1 MRRLT
6 ERQQQLLQLLA
17 DGEFHSGEQIGQ
29 QLAISRAAIS
39 LQVKGLKALGLDIF
53 SVTGKGYR
61 LARPLE
67 LLDAAYL
74 EQLPGAPIHCIAV
87 IDSTNQ
93 YMMSRLADWQKGEC
107 LLAECQTSGRG
118 RRGRQWVSPFAGQM
132 IMSLYWRLESGFA
145 AAMGLSLVVG
155 VALAETLQALNYPD
169 VGLKWPNDLYARGE
183 KLAGIL
189 VEMSAIAGGSC
200 HVVVGVGLNLTMPVE
215 LGAHIGQPWTSL
227 ARLRS
232 EPLQRNLL
240 TATFIQNLRR
250 ALESFEQDGLA
261 PFVERWNRLDIYR
274 DKPVQLTLGEQQI
287 SGVVRGINPQGGLV
301 LERNDTLEVYM
312 GGEISLRG
320 IWASRTAL

>member
-6 ERQQQLLQLLA
+6 ERQQQLLQLLT

-39 LQVKGLKALGLDIF
+39 LQVKSLKALGLDIF

-320 IWASRTAL
+320 I

>member
-39 LQVKGLKALGLDIF
+39 LQVKSLKALGLDIF

-155 VALAETLQALNYPD
+155 VALAETLQARNYPD

-320 IWASRTAL
+320 I

>member
-39 LQVKGLKALGLDIF
+39 LQVKSLKALGLDIF

-169 VGLKWPNDLYARGE
+169 VGLKWPNDLYVRGE

-320 IWASRTAL
+320 I

>member
-39 LQVKGLKALGLDIF
+39 LQMKGLKALGLDIF

-61 LARPLE
+61 LSRPLE
-67 LLDAAYL
+67 LLDTDRL
-74 EQLPGAPIHCIAV
+74 QCLPGAPVHCIAV
-87 IDSTNQ
+87 IDSTNL

-107 LLAECQTSGRG
+107 LLAECQTAGRG
-118 RRGRQWVSPFAGQM
+118 RRGRYWVSPFAGQL
-132 IMSLYWRLESGFA
+132 IMSMYWRLEAGMA

-155 VALAETLQALNYPD
+155 VVLADTLRELGYHD

-200 HVVVGVGLNLTMPVE
+200 HVVIGVGLNLAMPVQ
-215 LGAHIGQPWTSL
+215 LGAQIGQPWTALSSL
-227 ARLRS
+227 GAGVVAR
-232 EPLQRNLL
+232 NTL
-240 TATFIQNLRR
+240 TANLILNLRR
-250 ALESFEQDGLA
+250 ALETFEHHGLA
-261 PFVERWNRLDIYR
+261 PFIDDWNRLDIYR
-274 DKPVQLTLGEQQI
+274 NQSVQLLLGEQRVT
-287 SGVVRGINPQGGLV
+287 GVVRGINPQGGLV
-301 LERNDTLEVYM
+301 LERAGELEVYM

-320 IWASRTAL
+320 L

>member
-39 LQVKGLKALGLDIF
+39 LQVKSLKALGLDIF

-155 VALAETLQALNYPD
+155 VTLAGTLQALNYPD

-320 IWASRTAL
+320 I

>member
-320 IWASRTAL
+320 S

>member
-1 MRRLT
+1 MRRLS

-17 DGEFHSGEQIGQ
+17 DGDFHSGEQIGQ

-61 LARPLE
+61 LARPLQ

-74 EQLPGAPIHCIAV
+74 QQLPGAPIHCVAV

-107 LLAECQTSGRG
+107 VLAECQTSGRG
-118 RRGRQWVSPFAGQM
+118 RRGRQWVSPFAGQL

-200 HVVVGVGLNLTMPVE
+200 HVVVGVGLNLAMPVE
-215 LGAHIGQPWTSL
+215 LGSHIGQPWTSL
-227 ARLRS
+227 TRLRS
-232 EPLQRNLL
+232 EPLQRNPL
-240 TATFIQNLRR
+240 TAAFIQNLRQ
-250 ALESFEQDGLA
+250 ALESFEQEGLT
-261 PFVERWNRLDIYR
+261 PFVERWNHLDIYR
-274 DKPVQLTLGEQQI
+274 DKSVQLLLGEQRI

-301 LERNDTLEVYM
+301 LERDNALEVYM

-320 IWASRTAL
+320 I

>member
-39 LQVKGLKALGLDIF
+39 LQVKSLKALGLDIF

-274 DKPVQLTLGEQQI
+274 NKPVQLTLGEQQI

-320 IWASRTAL
+320 I

>member
-39 LQVKGLKALGLDIF
+39 LQVKSLKALGLDIF

-232 EPLQRNLL
+232 EPLQRNIL

-320 IWASRTAL
+320 I

>member
-155 VALAETLQALNYPD
+155 VTLAGTLQALNYPD

-320 IWASRTAL
+320 I

>member
-320 IWASRTAL
+320 I

>member
-39 LQVKGLKALGLDIF
+39 LQVKSLKALGLDIF

-261 PFVERWNRLDIYR
+261 AFVERWNRLDIYR

-320 IWASRTAL
+320 I

>member
-39 LQVKGLKALGLDIF
+39 LQVKSLKALGLDIF

-287 SGVVRGINPQGGLV
+287 SGVVHGINPQGGLV

-320 IWASRTAL
+320 I

>member
-39 LQVKGLKALGLDIF
+39 LQVKSLKALGLDIF

-320 IWASRTAL
+320 I

>member
-29 QLAISRAAIS
+29 QLAIS

-169 VGLKWPNDLYARGE
+169 VGMKWPNDLYARGE

-320 IWASRTAL
+320 I